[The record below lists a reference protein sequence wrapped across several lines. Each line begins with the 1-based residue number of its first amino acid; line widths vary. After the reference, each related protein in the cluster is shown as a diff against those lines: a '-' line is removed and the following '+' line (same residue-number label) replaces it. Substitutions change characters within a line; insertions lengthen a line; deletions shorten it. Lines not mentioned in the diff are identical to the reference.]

1 MGEVTGDALPAA
13 LDVLVFRR
21 VGRRWTHLGGEGR
34 GAAWAGSFDLAD
46 LGDARLERALQTGR
60 PVRRHG
66 QRPHHVIGPYWAC
79 TSAVVR
85 VDADHAVV
93 LGSAHAMPDLLRLT
107 DDHLVDACARAAD
120 EITTVSPAK
129 HLADEVEVLTALRR
143 LTLGAPPSV
152 ASLLDHLV
160 ATAAEALS
168 CDLAAV
174 WLDDGRHAV
183 ATPSWCPPGGAQR
196 AVVTARQLAATLP
209 TATGRPEWLVV
220 QDATEQPLPMPI
232 GADPDVASYLAVP
245 MAVDGAHGCLL
256 LVHATQAARGF
267 TSLCQSLALQLSEAG
282 ARLVERAGQRDDLVR
297 ELKSSREHALLDP
310 LTGAANRRGWD
321 EAVARAR
328 EHVATGGTV
337 TVVTVDLDELKQV
350 NDTHGHE
357 AGDRLIIACA
367 EALRRCVRGDPDV
380 IARIGG
386 DEFALLIRGDEVDPV
401 DIADRLRLSLEST
414 TTASGLPLRTSV
426 GAARCE
432 PGGSIEDAARRA
444 DVAMDQDKRARR
456 GNG

>member
-1 MGEVTGDALPAA
+1 MSEVSQGALPAA

-34 GAAWAGSFDLAD
+34 GAAWAGSFELAD

-60 PVRRHG
+60 PVRRHS

-85 VDADHAVV
+85 VDGDHAVV
-93 LGSAHAMPDLLRLT
+93 LGSAHAEPDLLRLA
-107 DDHLVDACARAAD
+107 DDHLVDACAKAAD
-120 EITTVSPAK
+120 AITTVSPAK

-160 ATAAEALS
+160 ATAADALS

-220 QDATEQPLPMPI
+220 QDATQQPLPMPV

-328 EHVATGGTV
+328 EHVAAGGAV
-337 TVVTVDLDELKQV
+337 TVVTVDLDELKHV

-357 AGDRLIIACA
+357 AGDRLIIECA
-367 EALRRCVRGDPDV
+367 EALRRCVRGEPDV

-386 DEFALLIRGDEVDPV
+386 DEFALLIRGDEVDAV

-432 PGGSIEDAARRA
+432 PGGSIEDAARQA
-444 DVAMDQDKRARR
+444 DVAMYQDKRARR

>member
-1 MGEVTGDALPAA
+1 MSEAGAGELPAA

-21 VGRRWTHLGGEGR
+21 VGRRWTHLGGRGR
-34 GAAWAGSFDLAD
+34 GAAWAGTFELGEV
-46 LGDARLERALQTGR
+46 GDARLERALQTGR

-66 QRPHHVIGPYWAC
+66 QRPHHVVGPYWAC

-85 VDADHAVV
+85 VGTDHAVV
-93 LGSAHAMPDLLRLT
+93 LGSAHAEPQLLQAS
-107 DDHLVDACARAAD
+107 DDVLLQACAEAAD
-120 EITTVSPAK
+120 AVTAVSPAK
-129 HLADEVEVLTALRR
+129 HLADQLEVLTALRR
-143 LTLGAPPSV
+143 LTGHAPTTV
-152 ASLLDHLV
+152 ARLLDHLV

-196 AVVTARQLAATLP
+196 AVVAARQLALALP
-209 TATGRPEWLVV
+209 RSADRAGWLVV
-220 QDATEQPLPMPI
+220 QDAAARPLPLPI

-245 MAVDGAHGCLL
+245 VAVSSAHGCLL
-256 LVHATQAARGF
+256 LVHAGAEARGF
-267 TSLCQSLALQLSEAG
+267 TSLCQSLALQLSETG
-282 ARLVERAGQRDDLVR
+282 ARLVESVGQRE
-297 ELKSSREHALLDP
+297 ELLRQLDSSRQHALLDS

-321 EAVARAR
+321 EALARAR
-328 EHVATGGTV
+328 DHIDTGGTV
-337 TVVTVDLDELKQV
+337 TVVTVDLDDLKLV

-357 AGDRLIIACA
+357 AGDRLIIECA
-367 EALRRCVRGDPDV
+367 HALRRCVRGDPDI

-386 DEFALLIRGDEVDPV
+386 DEFALLVRGDEVDAG

-432 PGGSIEDAARRA
+432 PGGSIEDAVRRA
-444 DVAMDQDKRARR
+444 DVAMYQDKRARR
-456 GNG
+456 GHG

>member
-1 MGEVTGDALPAA
+1 MSEVTEGALPAA

-21 VGRRWTHLGGEGR
+21 VGARWTHLGGRGR
-34 GAAWAGSFDLAD
+34 GAAWAGAFELADLAD
-46 LGDARLERALQTGR
+46 PRLERALQTGR

-85 VDADHAVV
+85 VGPDHAVV
-93 LGSAHAMPDLLRLT
+93 LGSADADPHLLRAT
-107 DDHLVDACARAAD
+107 DDALLRACADAAD
-120 EITTVSPAK
+120 AVTAVSPAK
-129 HLADEVEVLTALRR
+129 HLADQLEVLTALRR
-143 LTLGAPPSV
+143 LTTHAPTTV
-152 ASLLDHLV
+152 GRLLDHLV
-160 ATAAEALS
+160 TTAADALS

-196 AVVTARQLAATLP
+196 AVVAARQLAAQLP
-209 TATGRPEWLVV
+209 RTPDRPDWLVV
-220 QDATEQPLPMPI
+220 QDAAADPLPMPM

-245 MAVDGAHGCLL
+245 LSVDSAHGCLL
-256 LVHATQAARGF
+256 LVHANHAARGF

-282 ARLVERAGQRDDLVR
+282 ARLVESAGQREDLLR
-297 ELKSSREHALLDP
+297 QLDSSRQHALLDS

-321 EAVARAR
+321 EAVDRAR
-328 EHVATGGTV
+328 EHVQDGGTV
-337 TVVTVDLDELKQV
+337 TVVTVDLDDLKVV
-350 NDTHGHE
+350 NDTHGHA
-357 AGDRLIIACA
+357 AGDRLIIECA
-367 EALRRCVRGDPDV
+367 HALRRCVRGEPDV

-386 DEFALLIRGDEVDPV
+386 DEFALLVRGEEVDAV

-426 GAARCE
+426 GAARCA
-432 PGGSIEDAARRA
+432 PGGSLEDAVRRA
-444 DVAMDQDKRARR
+444 DVAMYQDKRARR